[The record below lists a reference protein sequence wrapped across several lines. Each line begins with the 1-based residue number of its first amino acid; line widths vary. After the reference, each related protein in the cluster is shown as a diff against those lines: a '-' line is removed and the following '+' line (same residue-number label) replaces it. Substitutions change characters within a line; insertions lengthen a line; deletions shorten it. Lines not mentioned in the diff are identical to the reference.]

1 MAPRSHGDTDRS
13 KKDAFGRCQARVTGL
28 LHVRAASSGGDIQE
42 IFRLRKKKM
51 RKGPRAIASPR
62 RRENASGLL

>member
-1 MAPRSHGDTDRS
+1 
-13 KKDAFGRCQARVTGL
+13 VTGL